1 MLKSDGSSK
10 VKNAQNFFSKYLKDI
25 ICKIK
30 EILNYILMI
39 ISQNILAIL
48 TTLLNL
54 KKVYETLYT
63 KETISKAATTKF
75 ISKIF
80 NRKKIST
87 EHFNLFEAKISLDE
101 IIKSINSKTNN
112 KSSSNYV
119 FTAELYKHF
128 PFELATVLLD
138 VYKFWENLCTMGV
151 TSRAGIMLWSYIKK
165 MIKRKLQTAEP
176 YTIILKV
183 LLQTTLDIIIGENQ
197 SAAIQKIEQL
207 DIFFLLFVT

>member
-1 MLKSDGSSK
+1 MSLQ
-10 VKNAQNFFSKYLKDI
+10 QN
-25 ICKIK
+25 
-30 EILNYILMI
+30 
-39 ISQNILAIL
+39 
-48 TTLLNL
+48 
-54 KKVYETLYT
+54 
-63 KETISKAATTKF
+63 
-75 ISKIF
+75 
-80 NRKKIST
+80 
-87 EHFNLFEAKISLDE
+87 
-101 IIKSINSKTNN
+101 
-112 KSSSNYV
+112 
-119 FTAELYKHF
+119 
-128 PFELATVLLD
+128 LLD